1 MVNPS
6 PAGHATWFSRAERVP
21 ELPKVVNT
29 IPGAYASNLLF
40 FVFPGHVDPNVP
52 LTLGLMIERQMH
64 IIKWLNK
71 AEGACTGFVAGMYS
85 SHCDCFLVGVEVL
98 VIDWYR
104 RVPRGGVGGLPIVAC
119 GTSRQI
125 HLASLHPHRQFASL
139 FDMILTLNQF
149 QLDFGRSC
157 SECEQFCSIVI
168 PHRSCLTP
176 HRRLKGGM
184 IRPESIFTRLL
195 PISPCT

>member
-1 MVNPS
+1 MHAYPLNRGTLHGINMVNPS

-29 IPGAYASNLLF
+29 FTGAYASNLLF

-71 AEGACTGFVAGMYS
+71 AEGACTAFVAGMYS

-98 VIDWYR
+98 VIDWYC
-104 RVPRGGVGGLPIVAC
+104 RVPIKEGSVVCPLLPVVHHVRYI
-119 GTSRQI
+119 
-125 HLASLHPHRQFASL
+125 LHPFIHTGNL
-139 FDMILTLNQF
+139 
-149 QLDFGRSC
+149 
-157 SECEQFCSIVI
+157 
-168 PHRSCLTP
+168 HRSST
-176 HRRLKGGM
+176 
-184 IRPESIFTRLL
+184 
-195 PISPCT
+195 